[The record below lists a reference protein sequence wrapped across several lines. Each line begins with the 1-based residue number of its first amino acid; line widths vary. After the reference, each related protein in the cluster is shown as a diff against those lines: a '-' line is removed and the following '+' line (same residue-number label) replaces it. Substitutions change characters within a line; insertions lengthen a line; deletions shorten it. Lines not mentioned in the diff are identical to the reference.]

1 MAVSKEVR
9 EVYEEAVA
17 IGVANERE
25 KSRHRNASDR
35 LMARA
40 AENVYAAHQLD
51 LVRPNGYT
59 PKATGAQGR
68 EEVKEA
74 ARRGVPLTA
83 KAYAMLIGF
92 SEAYISRLFRLGFG
106 IAAGVLDPNEKPTN
120 GGFTLWQQ
128 VSRRVGD
135 TPEVGA
141 VLGKNAE
148 ELPTRETLSAA
159 IEAALQRRA
168 TDRQEVAALA
178 EEESWVPT
186 APSEQIGMME
196 ELCNVLH
203 NGRHLTN
210 RQIDRVRIIMDGL
223 RELIEEW
230 TERER
235 AGTLTEV
242 QQRERVPAATG

>member
-1 MAVSKEVR
+1 MATVTKEVR

-17 IGVANERE
+17 IGVANDRE

-51 LVRPNGYT
+51 LVKPNGYT
-59 PKATGAQGR
+59 PKSTGAQGR

-83 KAYAMLIGF
+83 KSYAMLIGF

-106 IAAGVLDPNEKPTN
+106 IAAGVLDPHEKPE
-120 GGFTLWQQ
+120 GGRPTLWTQ
-128 VSRRVGD
+128 VSKRLGD

-141 VLGKNAE
+141 VLGKNVE
-148 ELPTRETLSAA
+148 ELPTRERLEAA
-159 IEAALQRRA
+159 IEAAMKRRA
-168 TDRQEVAALA
+168 SDRAEAAALT
-178 EEESWVPT
+178 EEESWIPT

-196 ELCNVLH
+196 ELCTILH
-203 NGRHLTN
+203 NGRHLTP
-210 RQIDRVRIIMDGL
+210 RQIDRVRVVMDGL
-223 RELIEEW
+223 RELIEAW
-230 TERER
+230 TAAEVG
-235 AGTLTEV
+235 AGSLPE
-242 QQRERVPAATG
+242 QRVPATVG